1 MRQVRRPRAWFGLRS
16 ARRPSPNHPIIRRF
30 FADRS
35 PHLAAMVA
43 YYALL
48 SLVPFLFLML
58 SLIGVL
64 ERQNEQSLL
73 VEELEQVLPG
83 QSVDGLIALVENIR
97 VNARSYGVIGFVG
110 LLWSSL
116 GFLSAIE
123 SALNIVYDVPNRPFV
138 RQKLLTVGLVVLGL
152 CALFASLVVTT
163 WVQRHS
169 PAVVTA
175 LNGAVLLSVAFSA
188 GVSFAF
194 LLAVYRLLPNTPV
207 SVREAV
213 PGAVVGTVAL
223 QLSFQALPLY
233 LGFSESQPA
242 LKAFNGLVVL
252 LIWLFLMS
260 NVLLLG
266 AQVNH
271 WYGRARPEL
280 RGEPARPP
288 G

>member
-1 MRQVRRPRAWFGLRS
+1 
-16 ARRPSPNHPIIRRF
+16 
-30 FADRS
+30 
-35 PHLAAMVA
+35 MVA

-64 ERQNEQSLL
+64 ERQNEQSFL
-73 VEELEQVLPG
+73 VQELEQVLPG
-83 QSVDGLIALVENIR
+83 QSVDGLVALVENIR
-97 VNARSYGVIGFVG
+97 LNARSYGVIGFVG

-123 SALNIVYDVPNRPFV
+123 SALNIVYDVPNRPFL
-138 RQKLLTVGLVVLGL
+138 RQKLLTVGLVVTGL

-169 PAVVTA
+169 PDVPAA
-175 LNGAVLLSVAFSA
+175 LNGAVLLSLTFSA
-188 GVSFAF
+188 GVSFVF
-194 LLAVYRLLPNTPV
+194 LVVVYRLLPNTPV
-207 SVREAV
+207 STREAV
-213 PGAVVGTVAL
+213 PGALVGTVAF

-271 WYGRARPEL
+271 WYGRVRPTL
-280 RGEPARPP
+280 RAAPAEV
-288 G
+288 GAGS

>member
-1 MRQVRRPRAWFGLRS
+1 MQQVRRPRAWFGLRS
-16 ARRPSPNHPIIRRF
+16 GRRPPRNHPIVRRF

-64 ERQNEQSLL
+64 ERQNEQSFL

-83 QSVDGLIALVENIR
+83 QSVGGLIALVENIR
-97 VNARSYGVIGFVG
+97 LNARSYGLIGFVG

-138 RQKLLTVGLVVLGL
+138 RQKLLTVALVVLGL

-169 PAVVTA
+169 PDLGTA
-175 LNGAVLLSVAFSA
+175 LNGTVLLSVAFSA
-188 GVSFAF
+188 GVSFVF
-194 LLAVYRLLPNTPV
+194 LLVIYRLLPNTPV

-213 PGAVVGTVAL
+213 PGALVGTMAF

-252 LIWLFLMS
+252 LVWLFLMS

-271 WYGRARPEL
+271 WYGRARPAL
-280 RGEPARPP
+280 RAAEAR